1 MNNSGLDLQKKK
13 KKLVYIYLFNKWA
26 KLKLKFRLDY

>member
-1 MNNSGLDLQKKK
+1 MNNLGLDLQKKK
-13 KKLVYIYLFNKWA
+13 KKLVYIHLLNKWA